1 MVFSSVIFI
10 CFFLPVVFILYNC
23 TKSAKIQNLILCL
36 FSVLFYAYGE
46 PLFVFYLI
54 FSVLVHYLALKNGN
68 VTKLK
73 VALLTTLDLGVLF
86 VFKYLNFVLNT
97 ACTLFGF
104 ENVNVPI
111 VLPIGI
117 SFFTFQII
125 SYTVDC
131 YREKQKNDISFI
143 SLLLYISFFPQL
155 IAGPIVK
162 FHDIKEQLN
171 SRTKDFSLTA
181 DGIVRFIGGLSKKV
195 IVADTLAVAVDRI
208 FAYESEYISFPVA
221 WVAAAAYTMQIY
233 FDFSGYSDMAIGL
246 GKIFGF
252 KFLENFNHPFASLDI
267 REFWRR
273 WHISLTTWFKEYVY
287 IPLGGSR
294 KGKARTVFNRLFVF
308 LLTGIWHGASF
319 NFIIWGIY
327 HGIIC
332 MLEEL
337 NIIPVNK
344 IRNKPVNRLYT
355 FCMAAIGFLVFRAEN
370 LSSAFVFVK
379 AALIGY
385 NINKTGVSL
394 MLTEFSPFFIAVFAF
409 ALLFAFFADDIRK
422 KIDTQSKTVRRLQYI
437 SAPVLFVLC
446 LIMIISNSYS
456 PFIYFQF

>member
-10 CFFLPVVFILYNC
+10 CFFLPTVFILYNC
-23 TKSAKIQNLILCL
+23 TKSVKIQNLILCL
-36 FSVLFYAYGE
+36 FSIVFYAYGE

-54 FSVLVHYLALKNGN
+54 FSVLVHFLALRNGN
-68 VTKLK
+68 VTKAK
-73 VALLTTLDLGVLF
+73 VAVLTTLDLGVLF

-97 ACTLFGF
+97 VCTVLNT
-104 ENVNVPI
+104 ESVNVPI
-111 VLPIGI
+111 ALPIGI

-125 SYTVDC
+125 SFTVDC
-131 YREKQKNDISFI
+131 YRSKQKTEISFVN
-143 SLLLYISFFPQL
+143 LLLYISFFPQL

-162 FHDIKEQLN
+162 FHDIKEQLTVRRN
-171 SRTKDFSLTA
+171 DLSDTA
-181 DGIVRFIGGLSKKV
+181 DGIVRFISGLSKKV
-195 IVADTLAVAVDRI
+195 IIADTLAVAVDHI
-208 FAYESEYISFPVA
+208 FAYDSEYISFPVA

-246 GKIFGF
+246 GRMFGF

-294 KGKARTVFNRLFVF
+294 KGKVRTVFNRLFVF
-308 LLTGIWHGASF
+308 LLTGIWHGANF
-319 NFIIWGIY
+319 TFIIWGIY

-344 IRNKPVNRLYT
+344 IRNKPLNRLYT
-355 FCMAAIGFLVFRAEN
+355 FCAAAIGFLVFRAEN
-370 LSSAFVFVK
+370 LSTAFNFVK
-379 AALIGY
+379 AALVGY
-385 NINKTGVSL
+385 SVNKTGVSL
-394 MLTEFSPFFIAVFAF
+394 MLTEFSPFFTAVFAF
-409 ALLFAFFADDIRK
+409 ALLFAFFANDIK
-422 KIDTQSKTVRRLQYI
+422 EKINAQSKAVKMLKYF

-446 LIMIISNSYS
+446 LLLIVSNSYS